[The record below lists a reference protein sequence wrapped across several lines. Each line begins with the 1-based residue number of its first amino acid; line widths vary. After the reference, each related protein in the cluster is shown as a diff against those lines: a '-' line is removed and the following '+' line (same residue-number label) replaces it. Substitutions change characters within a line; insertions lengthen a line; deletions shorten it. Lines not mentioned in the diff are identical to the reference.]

1 MGHHDSPKYQIHKSM
16 SKSDMS
22 HSQNKDKKMVRDESS
37 PDINY
42 PINFVYV
49 IKMGGLDLEVMPA
62 ISFRNELRSTVA
74 YSHTTKKKKKKKQ
87 QQQQLYVYILIIQKY
102 YLGKILRS
110 QS

>member
-1 MGHHDSPKYQIHKSM
+1 M

-74 YSHTTKKKKKKKQ
+74 YSHTTKKKKKK
-87 QQQQLYVYILIIQKY
+87 QQQLYVYILIIQKY

>member
-1 MGHHDSPKYQIHKSM
+1 M
-16 SKSDMS
+16 SKSDTS

-74 YSHTTKKKKKKKQ
+74 YSHTTKKKKKK
-87 QQQQLYVYILIIQKY
+87 QQQLYVYILIIQKY